1 MTRTRKPR
9 RKATTDLGR
18 SILQRERQK
27 LAREQAV
34 LAEKA
39 ALDGKQLLAT
49 KRLISRSS
57 ARHSAE
63 IAFER
68 SIVRRVA
75 GVLASEG
82 VSVPI
87 ETKVVSGEDQMSAWT
102 DFSRIHVEYHVF
114 DDVKLTAA
122 TMRGLFY
129 HEGGHC
135 RFTMPLA
142 DLLDQAMKAYG
153 LSKQDD
159 LLSSVGRGRTLAQ
172 LQRAWNCLE
181 DQRMETA
188 VVSDSPRK
196 AAYLTPMVLA
206 EMADTPSHAAANYP
220 LFIWRRYLPAK
231 VRKGAREAFVQM
243 HGQDG
248 IALDNEF
255 RAVTD
260 RYVLGTE
267 VRELF
272 EAVVD
277 MTDLMERHQIALN
290 LDDVGHDHQGYG
302 YRYNRGGGQVPDLDV
317 PIDPSMLDDSDT
329 APNEGAGQG
338 QGQPSSGAAKPGK
351 GKSGKG
357 EKADDA
363 QGSKNTSQG
372 EGAKGTSSKAGGSS
386 GTHESD
392 DAGFGNDD
400 HADQGSGA
408 DQGDE
413 GDGDDDGAGA
423 GDGTE
428 ADHSDPL
435 SQEELD
441 EMLAEAEE
449 ERMSDPTL
457 DNDVRAFQDAKDTM
471 ASNLPVYTGGVDA
484 DPYHNAAANNLADNM
499 RRSFE
504 VATVNQAP
512 SWHEQQRRGII
523 NVNRYS
529 TRQPGDVEFFRSYV
543 DDGDPG
549 FDMAVSVLLDYSGSM
564 GSVTDELAQV
574 AYACKVACQTLGIP
588 CTVVLWDTEARTL
601 WDANER
607 AEHLPKIQAAGGT
620 NPLVALTDL
629 DNQNQEGKAK
639 HIILVMTDDAWS
651 GGSPSLSSYRAED
664 RMIIGLG
671 YGGDHM
677 AESMA
682 SRGADAAYTIKDL
695 ADIAKYLEQAL
706 IANA

>member
-18 SILQRERQK
+18 SVLQRERQK

-39 ALDGKQLLAT
+39 ALDNKQLLAT
-49 KRLISRSS
+49 KRLISRTS

-87 ETKVVSGEDQMSAWT
+87 ETKVVSSEDQMMAWT

-114 DDVKLTAA
+114 EDVKLTAA

-142 DLLDQAMKAYG
+142 DLLDMATKAYG
-153 LSKQDD
+153 LGSQDD
-159 LLSSVGRGRTLAQ
+159 LLATVGRGRTVAQ

-243 HGQDG
+243 HGADG
-248 IALDNEF
+248 IALDGEF

-267 VRELF
+267 VRAMF

-290 LDDVGHDHQGYG
+290 LDAVGHDHQGYG
-302 YRYNRGGGQVPDLDV
+302 YRYNRSGGQRPDLDV
-317 PIDPSMLDDSDT
+317 PIDPSMLDDSET
-329 APNEGAGQG
+329 EPQPGEGAGQG
-338 QGQPSSGAAKPGK
+338 AGQPSQGNAKPGK
-351 GKSGKG
+351 GKGAKSQDESDKP
-357 EKADDA
+357 EEA
-363 QGSKNTSQG
+363 QGNQDTSQG
-372 EGAKGTSSKAGGSS
+372 DAAKGKSSKVGGSS

-392 DAGFGNDD
+392 DAGFSDD
-400 HADQGSGA
+400 HDDEGSG
-408 DQGDE
+408 DDE
-413 GDGDDDGAGA
+413 SGEGA

-441 EMLAEAEE
+441 EAMAEAEE
-449 ERMSDPTL
+449 ERMSDPAL
-457 DNDVRAFQDAKDTM
+457 DQDVRSFQDAKDTM
-471 ASNLPVYTGGVDA
+471 SSNLPVYTGGVDD
-484 DPYHNAAANNLADNM
+484 DPYHNATANNLADSM
-499 RRSFE
+499 KRSFE
-504 VATVNQAP
+504 FATVNQAP
-512 SWHEQQRRGII
+512 SWHEQQRRGVI

-543 DDGDPG
+543 DDGAPG

-574 AYACKVACQTLGIP
+574 AFACKVACQDLGIP

-607 AEHLPKIQAAGGT
+607 ADYLPKIQAAGGT

-629 DNQNQEGKAK
+629 DNQNNEGKAK

-651 GGSPSLSSYRAED
+651 GNSPSLSSYRAED

-677 AESMA
+677 AASMA
-682 SRGADAAYTIKDL
+682 SRGADHAYTIKDL